1 MKHYNFVI
9 KLAGSVYARNEEEA
23 NEKINLHLD
32 DLGQVESLKY
42 DLSWPEV
49 SWDMEYELC
58 QVILKAI

>member
-42 DLSWPEV
+42 DLYWPEV

-58 QVILKAI
+58 